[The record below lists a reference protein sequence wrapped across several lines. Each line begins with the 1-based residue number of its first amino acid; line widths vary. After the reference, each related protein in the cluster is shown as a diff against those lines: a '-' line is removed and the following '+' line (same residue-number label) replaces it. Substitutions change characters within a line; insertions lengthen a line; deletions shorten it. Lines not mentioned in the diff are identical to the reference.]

1 MRTRCIKFKCDRCG
15 YEKIYELDEN
25 GEIVDIEQIDKPFHI
40 FSLADGTHLCDEC
53 EQKRKKLMDWFMKG
67 DKRND

>member
-25 GEIVDIEQIDKPFHI
+25 GEINLEQIDKPFHV
-40 FSLADGTHLCDEC
+40 FCLADGTHLCDEC
-53 EQKRKKLMDWFMKG
+53 EQKRTKLMDWFMKG
-67 DKRND
+67 DKGND

>member
-25 GEIVDIEQIDKPFHI
+25 GELAEECKEPFHI
-40 FSLADGTHLCDEC
+40 LSLIDGTHLCDEC

>member
-25 GEIVDIEQIDKPFHI
+25 GEFVEQIDKPFHV
-40 FSLADGTHLCDEC
+40 FSLANGTYLCEEC
-53 EQKRKKLMDWFMKG
+53 EQKRKNLMNWFMKG
-67 DKRND
+67 ESSDE

>member
-15 YEKIYELDEN
+15 YEKIYDIDEN
-25 GEIVDIEQIDKPFHI
+25 GEFVEQIEKPFHL
-40 FSLADGTHLCDEC
+40 FSLVAETHLCDEC

-67 DKRND
+67 DSSDE

>member
-15 YEKIYELDEN
+15 YEKIYDIDEN
-25 GEIVDIEQIDKPFHI
+25 GEFVEQIDKPFHV

-53 EQKRKKLMDWFMKG
+53 EQKRKKLMDEFMKG
-67 DKRND
+67 DKGND

>member
-25 GEIVDIEQIDKPFHI
+25 GEIVDIEQIDESFHI
-40 FSLADGTHLCDEC
+40 LSLIDETHLCDEC

>member
-1 MRTRCIKFKCDRCG
+1 MRTGCIRFKCDRCG
-15 YEKIYELDEN
+15 YEKIYDIDEN
-25 GEIVDIEQIDKPFHI
+25 GEFMEECKETFHI

-67 DKRND
+67 DSSDE

>member
-25 GEIVDIEQIDKPFHI
+25 GEIVDIEQIDKTFHI
-40 FSLADGTHLCDEC
+40 FSLVDETYLCDEC

-67 DKRND
+67 DSSDE

>member
-15 YEKIYELDEN
+15 YEKIYEIDEN
-25 GEIVDIEQIDKPFHI
+25 GEFIEQIDKPFHV

-53 EQKRKKLMDWFMKG
+53 EKKRKKLMDWFMKG
-67 DKRND
+67 DSSDE